1 MCPERVVY
9 RESVAK
15 IIRALVCVEKTTS
28 NGYAVP
34 SYAETLLEVRNL
46 TRRHPDGRRRLLDD
60 VSLRVG
66 GGERLAVVGPSGSG
80 KTLLLRAMAR
90 LDPVDGGEVRFRG
103 APIRHDRVPRFR
115 RQVIYLH
122 QRPALPGETVAAVLQ
137 QPFSLAVHHGESFD
151 PDRIVGLLGVLHRDD
166 SFLAKR
172 TADLSGGEIQ
182 LVALLRALQLDPT
195 ILLLDEPTAALDPR
209 TTRAVEDLLVAW
221 VEETSDIRAMVW
233 VTHDADQAVRA
244 AQQVLSMDQGKI
256 VGDR

>member
-1 MCPERVVY
+1 M
-9 RESVAK
+9 
-15 IIRALVCVEKTTS
+15 
-28 NGYAVP
+28 
-34 SYAETLLEVRNL
+34 LLEVRNL
-46 TRRHPDGRRRLLDD
+46 TRRHPDGRRWLLDD
-60 VSLRVG
+60 VSLGIR

-103 APIRHDRVPRFR
+103 DRIRHDGVPGFR
-115 RQVIYLH
+115 RQAIYLH

-137 QPFSLAVHHGESFD
+137 QPFSLAAYRRQSFD
-151 PDRIVGLLGVLHRDD
+151 SDRIVGLLESLHRDD

-209 TTRAVEDLLVAW
+209 TTRAVEELLVAW
-221 VEETSDIRAMVW
+221 VEKTKEIRAMVW
-233 VTHDADQAVRA
+233 VTHDADQAARV
-244 AQQVLSMDQGKI
+244 AQQVLSMDRGKI
-256 VGDR
+256 IDDR